1 MHLLDITPQGHWNIS
16 RMECK
21 EALAGDKTAR
31 VRIGI
36 YPEWNVK
43 SRKRETSGRYA
54 NWNISRMECKVL
66 YFTLLNSSAFLLEYI
81 QNGM

>member
-1 MHLLDITPQGHWNIS
+1 MTTLGEIFSGSDWNIS

-21 EALAGDKTAR
+21 IQRQQFYTQIPM
-31 VRIGI
+31 IGI

-43 SRKRETSGRYA
+43 VSIRGLDEPFFS
-54 NWNISRMECKVL
+54 
-66 YFTLLNSSAFLLEYI
+66 LEYI